1 MSNKKVHLVIID
13 SWPCPGSHYLH
24 TKKFLKSF
32 DAHGFE
38 YSEIKTISDIE
49 NINKGDFVYLSNHGF
64 SNPSLPFELFEAISS
79 RGANQVLWF
88 WHDNLELARAIFKDR
103 FVLTGEHFYK
113 KPFIEGHIKSWEL
126 QNTIDEYVPLT
137 FASNLKPN
145 EIGTFERTDKYLA
158 HFVGYG
164 YKPEIN
170 KRLKIRFRGV
180 KIQNTPPFISEERRR
195 EIFLS
200 SKVALGWHSDD
211 NIKNNV
217 VVERVF
223 EGLAFGN
230 AVISDTP
237 VAREITDGIVEF
249 ADSYEE
255 TKDFLLR
262 IKKDDQ
268 FRQTKMEQGLAWA
281 KAHGTYW
288 HVAKRFIDHFES

>member
-1 MSNKKVHLVIID
+1 MSDKKVHLVIID

-38 YSEIKTISDIE
+38 YSEIKSMSDIE
-49 NINKGDFVYLSNHGF
+49 YINKGDFVYLSNHGF

-79 RGANQVLWF
+79 RGANQILWF
-88 WHDNLELARAIFKDR
+88 WHDNLD
-103 FVLTGEHFYK
+103 
-113 KPFIEGHIKSWEL
+113 IKSWEI

-170 KRLKIRFRGV
+170 KRLRIRFRGV

-249 ADSYEE
+249 ADSYDE

-262 IKKDDQ
+262 IKKDDR
-268 FRQTKMEQGLAWA
+268 FRQTKMELGLAWA